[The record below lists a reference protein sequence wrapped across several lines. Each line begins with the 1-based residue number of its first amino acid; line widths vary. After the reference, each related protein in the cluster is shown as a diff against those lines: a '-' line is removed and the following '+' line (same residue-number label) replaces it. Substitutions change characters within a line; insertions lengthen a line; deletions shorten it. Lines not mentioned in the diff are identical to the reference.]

1 MCGAV
6 VALLLLI
13 NWNASRLNVA
23 SIGIGG
29 GARTK
34 NAIATR
40 GFSTL
45 PSGGTVSTAT
55 AQQGALQC
63 VSTYKTD
70 TPTAQCQTF
79 CAVKFKRT
87 HCTWCKCR
95 ACDWCP
101 KGGDAI
107 EEAAKDMP
115 PPASPPSP
123 PPPSSPA
130 AASFVHE
137 ELAGEPPSSPLSAR
151 PSTNTSANAT
161 VDDLHLFPT
170 PAETIGAGVTHNLSV
185 GGLSANDSFAVS
197 AAINATSERRSRT
210 PKAELTANVTAAS
223 AAALNATKRATRNAM
238 GDNASMAA
246 TIAISSPLA
255 GVVTSAAS
263 NFTQTPPMAHSNASV
278 ADVNQTRSVNVTS
291 AVQNLTMS

>member
-1 MCGAV
+1 MP
-6 VALLLLI
+6 
-13 NWNASRLNVA
+13 W
-23 SIGIGG
+23 
-29 GARTK
+29 
-34 NAIATR
+34 
-40 GFSTL
+40 
-45 PSGGTVSTAT
+45 
-55 AQQGALQC
+55 
-63 VSTYKTD
+63 
-70 TPTAQCQTF
+70 
-79 CAVKFKRT
+79 
-87 HCTWCKCR
+87 
-95 ACDWCP
+95 
-101 KGGDAI
+101 GGDAI

-115 PPASPPSP
+115 PPARRHPRHPRH
-123 PPPSSPA
+123 

-197 AAINATSERRSRT
+197 AAINATSERCLARQLSSLRT
-210 PKAELTANVTAAS
+210 SPLH
-223 AAALNATKRATRNAM
+223 LQPRNATKRATRNAM

-246 TIAISSPLA
+246 TITISSPLA